1 MPEIYRFTVPSRP
14 RPKGRPRF
22 GRNGRAYTPA
32 DTLKYEKL
40 IRETAESAGV
50 TPLESNDIHFAVN
63 VYFRNKTHG
72 DVDNYVKIA
81 QDALNKVAY
90 NDDKQIKHIE
100 GHLYYDVDERMEIVI
115 SA

>member
-1 MPEIYRFTVPSRP
+1 MAEIYRFTVPSRP
-14 RPKGRPRF
+14 KPKGRPRF
-22 GRNGRAYTPA
+22 GRGGRAYTPA

-40 IRETAESAGV
+40 IRSVAEEVGV
-50 TPLESNDIHFAVN
+50 TPLDSNEITFAVA

-100 GHLYYDVDERMEIVI
+100 GHLYYDADERMEIVI